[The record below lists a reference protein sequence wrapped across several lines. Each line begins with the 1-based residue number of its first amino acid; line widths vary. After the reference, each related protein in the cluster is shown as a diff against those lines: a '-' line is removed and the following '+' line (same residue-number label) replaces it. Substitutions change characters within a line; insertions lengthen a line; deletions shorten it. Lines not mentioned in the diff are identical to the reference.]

1 MRSYARRRGSTG
13 QVPRL
18 GRGHGSASRP
28 RHSLRMRIAAWT
40 SVGVAAVLTLAVL
53 AAYVKYRAVWDSIGR
68 VAVTDLGNRPPKYTN
83 ALNILVFGSDNR
95 SKLTAQQR
103 ALLHTG
109 SDTENSTDTIMI
121 VHVSPGRRGVTI
133 VNLPRDT
140 MVPYYACAAGQ
151 GAGQSWPGQ
160 QASQGSFE
168 RINAVFNNG
177 GPSCLWKTVE
187 QQTGIH
193 LDHFIELGLTS
204 MVKVVNDVGGV
215 NVCMPFAVAIR
226 KSGLRLPAGE
236 HHIGGVQALA
246 FWRTREDV
254 GTGSDLQRIQRDQYL
269 AAQVLQGVLH
279 SGLLSSPTRLLSVI
293 GDAAAAMTTDTGLSQ
308 SDMLQLAES
317 FRGLP
322 ARDVQFVTAPN
333 VPYPGDPA
341 AELSFAQPQAGRLF
355 RAIAHD
361 AALPRAT
368 RHRTSA
374 VAPPTLDAA
383 PATVKVRILNGSGVT
398 GIASQA
404 AAALSARGFDVTG
417 TGDAASFGYTRSVIE
432 YASMTSQ
439 PEVTTLA
446 RQLSSVTVRRDPSL
460 APGTIELILG
470 TSFTALAPPPAASHQ
485 AAKRARPSAQ
495 AVGSLARSYGGT
507 TGAASCKSDTAAFA
521 GPNSPGG

>member
-1 MRSYARRRGSTG
+1 MRRYARKRGRTW
-13 QVPRL
+13 QPPRL
-18 GRGHGSASRP
+18 GRGHDSASGP
-28 RHSLRMRIAAWT
+28 RQSLRTRIAAWT
-40 SVGVAAVLTLAVL
+40 SVSVVAVLVLAVL
-53 AAYVKYRAVWDSIGR
+53 AAYVKYRVVWDSIGR
-68 VAVTDLGNRPPKYTN
+68 VAVTDLGNRPPRYTS

-109 SDTENSTDTIMI
+109 NDTENSTDSIMI

-140 MVPYYACAAGQ
+140 MVPYYACPAGQ
-151 GAGQSWPGQ
+151 GAGQSWSGQ
-160 QASQGSFE
+160 QASPGSFE

-187 QQTGIH
+187 QQTRIR

-204 MVKVVNDVGGV
+204 MVKVVNDLGGV
-215 NVCMPFAVAIR
+215 NVCVPFAVDIP

-236 HHIGGVQALA
+236 RHIGGVQALA
-246 FWRTREDV
+246 FWRTREDI

-279 SGLLSSPTRLLSVI
+279 SGLLSSPARLLSVI
-293 GDAAAAMTTDTGLSQ
+293 GDAAAAMTTDTGFSQ

-333 VPYPGDPA
+333 VPYPANPN
-341 AELSFAQPQAGRLF
+341 ELSFAQPQAGGLF

-361 AALPRAT
+361 ATLPSVSRT
-368 RHRTSA
+368 RHRA
-374 VAPPTLDAA
+374 AAPPVLDAA
-383 PATVKVRILNGSGVT
+383 PGAVRVQVLNGSGVS
-398 GIASQA
+398 GVASRA
-404 AAALSARGFDVTG
+404 AAALAGRGFVVTG
-417 TGDAASFGYTRSVIE
+417 TGDAASFGYTSSVIE
-432 YASMTSQ
+432 YASATSQ
-439 PEVTTLA
+439 SQVNTLEK
-446 RQLSSVTVRRDPSL
+446 QLTSVTVRRDPSL
-460 APGTIELILG
+460 APGTIDLILG
-470 TSFTALAPPPAASHQ
+470 ANFTALASHPATSHP
-485 AAKRARPSAQ
+485 AAKRVRSSAQ
-495 AVGSLARSYGGT
+495 AVGTLARSYGGT
-507 TGAASCKSDTAAFA
+507 TGAASCKSDTAAFT

>member
-1 MRSYARRRGSTG
+1 MRSYARKRGRTW
-13 QVPRL
+13 QPPRL

-28 RHSLRMRIAAWT
+28 RQSLMTRIAAWT
-40 SVGVAAVLTLAVL
+40 SVGVVAVLVLAVL

-68 VAVTDLGNRPPKYTN
+68 VAVTDLGIRPPRYTN

-109 SDTENSTDTIMI
+109 NDTENSTDSVMI

-140 MVPYYACAAGQ
+140 MVPYYACPAGQ
-151 GAGQSWPGQ
+151 GAGQSWSGQ
-160 QASQGSFE
+160 QASPGSFE
-168 RINAVFNNG
+168 RINAVFNAG

-187 QQTGIH
+187 QQTGIR

-215 NVCMPFAVAIR
+215 NVCVPFAVDIP

-246 FWRTREDV
+246 FWRTREDI

-279 SGLLSSPTRLLSVI
+279 SGLLSSPSRLLSVI
-293 GDAAAAMTTDTGLSQ
+293 GDAAAAMTTDTGFSQ

-341 AELSFAQPQAGRLF
+341 AELSFAQPQAGGLF

-361 AALPRAT
+361 ATLPSVSRT
-368 RHRTSA
+368 RHRA
-374 VAPPTLDAA
+374 AAPPVLDATPGA
-383 PATVKVRILNGSGVT
+383 VRVQVLNGSGVS
-398 GIASQA
+398 GVASRA
-404 AAALSARGFDVTG
+404 AAALAGRGFVVTG
-417 TGDAASFGYTRSVIE
+417 TGDAASFGYTSSVIE
-432 YASMTSQ
+432 YASATSQ
-439 PEVTTLA
+439 SQVNTLEK
-446 RQLSSVTVRRDPSL
+446 QLTSVTVRRDASL
-460 APGTIELILG
+460 APGSIELILG
-470 TSFTALAPPPAASHQ
+470 SSFTALATHPSASRAHAAS
-485 AAKRARPSAQ
+485 RSSAH
-495 AVGSLARSYGGT
+495 AVGGLAKSYGGI
-507 TGAASCKSDTAAFA
+507 TGSASCKSDAAAFT